1 MASLRELNQR
11 RVDRMGGKGLYE
23 EANEGVVNTLRD
35 AIGTP
40 VSPRKSEGGVAPTPA
55 AEVRGAIQNTPVS
68 QQAPQA
74 PTLGP
79 NAVNLPKNPYDT
91 GFDITPRQGLRR
103 EAFGPAIAN
112 QGATSMDRLAG
123 QGYARRDVQGAPGVS
138 RLTGADGRTIY
149 TNNLEDT
156 ADWVQGGMRG
166 GTGNTLSGP
175 SVQEMTD
182 RADRMR
188 TLREGNTA
196 LRDGLGFNQGNALSR
211 TPDRQEVIDQLL
223 SGKSRSGRQV
233 AAALIEGE
241 RRAEGE
247 AAKLAEETRQAGLRN
262 ALDER
267 RLGLDEKRLDF
278 DQKPKPLSE
287 IDKLRLV
294 EAQYGLRERI
304 ADRARKELE
313 GRGLTP
319 DQQNRVL
326 ENVGESLVAT
336 DPARM
341 QTELAKHLPTLR
353 ATDMANQYNIGG
365 VTSTGDVTP
374 VGLRGYRLSEVD
386 LFGNDDP
393 NAPTFSEYLWNLGN
407 DKAIVEDSA
416 GGADGKPV
424 RLINAARVKASG
436 DGKNIDLLRR
446 LGIK

>member
-55 AEVRGAIQNTPVS
+55 AEVSGAIQNTPVS

-166 GTGNTLSGP
+166 GTVNTLSGP

-247 AAKLAEETRQAGLRN
+247 AAKLAEATRQAGLRN
-262 ALDER
+262 AIDEKRLGIDER
-267 RLGLDEKRLDF
+267 RLGIDEKRFEF
-278 DQKPKPLSE
+278 DKQPKPLSE
-287 IDKLRLV
+287 IDKLRLA
-294 EAQYGLRERI
+294 EAQYGLMNAR
-304 ADRARKELE
+304 AAAANAALDRAGVSQEDRNSVFINFDGE
-313 GRGLTP
+313 GGITDQAPHRMDGAAIRGL
-319 DQQNRVL
+319 
-326 ENVGESLVAT
+326 
-336 DPARM
+336 
-341 QTELAKHLPTLR
+341 R
-353 ATDMANQYNIGG
+353 AVQANKLANQYSIGG
-365 VTSTGDVTP
+365 ATSEGVFTPVEKDEFRLKDWWNGGENAPGFLETLGSTKGDV
-374 VGLRGYRLSEVD
+374 VV
-386 LFGNDDP
+386 
-393 NAPTFSEYLWNLGN
+393 
-407 DKAIVEDSA
+407 
-416 GGADGKPV
+416 GADGRRP
-424 RLINAARVKASG
+424 NMKALRKSLR
-436 DGKNIDLLRR
+436 DIDLLKNFEVRN
-446 LGIK
+446 